1 MKKLSKK
8 AWILFFSL
16 AIVLPTVAFFTMR
29 YYQQNISEL
38 PYYSENYA
46 IQNNIPDF
54 KVPAYQFINQDSL
67 TVDNSFTDGKIWV
80 AHYFFT
86 TCPTI
91 CPAMISGMSDVQ
103 EQFKNNSEL
112 RIVSFTVDPKT
123 DTPEVLKN
131 YAENRGIDTQQWQ
144 LATGD
149 KKLLYRFARKGL
161 FIEATDGDGG
171 ANDFIHSEK
180 LVLIDSNN
188 RIRGYYD
195 GTESSDIKLLI
206 NDIQRLLE
214 EKK

>member
-16 AIVLPTVAFFTMR
+16 AIVLPTVAFFTMH

>member
-8 AWILFFSL
+8 AWLLFFGL
-16 AIVLPTVAFFTMR
+16 AVIVPTLAFFAMR
-29 YYQQNISEL
+29 YYQQNISDL
-38 PYYSENYA
+38 PYYAENYT
-46 IQNNIPDF
+46 IQNKVPDF
-54 KVPAYQFINQDSL
+54 KIPEYQFINQDSL

-91 CPAMISGMSDVQ
+91 CPAMISGISDVQ
-103 EQFKNNSEL
+103 EQFKNTSKL
-112 RIVSFTVDPKT
+112 RIVSFTVDPET

-131 YAENRGIDTQQWQ
+131 YAENRGIDTRQWQ

>member
-38 PYYSENYA
+38 PYYAENYA

-54 KVPAYQFINQDSL
+54 KVPAYQFINQDNL

-91 CPAMISGMSDVQ
+91 CPAMISGISDVQ

-195 GTESSDIKLLI
+195 GTEPSDIKLLI
-206 NDIQRLLE
+206 NDIQRLLK

>member
-38 PYYSENYA
+38 PYYAENYA

-161 FIEATDGDGG
+161 FIEATYGDGG

>member
-214 EKK
+214 EKR